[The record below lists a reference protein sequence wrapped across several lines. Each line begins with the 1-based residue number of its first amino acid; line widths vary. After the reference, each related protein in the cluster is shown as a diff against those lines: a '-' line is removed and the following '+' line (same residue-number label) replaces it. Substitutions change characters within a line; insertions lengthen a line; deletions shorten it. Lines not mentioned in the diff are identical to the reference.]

1 MSIVIKDLERTIR
14 PDLIHYF
21 GEKLVENNMDGD
33 EDILVEF
40 VTLGREE
47 LMPLELEKLKDLT
60 ETTYYTG
67 VGIIYDNKN
76 NTEFMISTIHTDDE
90 ENKLLALVEL
100 YDDEVTLI
108 KRYY

>member
-1 MSIVIKDLERTIR
+1 MSIIVKELERTIR

-21 GEKLVENNMDGD
+21 GEKLVDDNMDSN
-33 EDILVEF
+33 EYILVEF

-47 LMPLELEKLKDLT
+47 LIPLELDKLKDLT
-60 ETTYYTG
+60 DRTYYTG

-76 NTEFMISTIHTDDE
+76 NTEFVISTIHTDDE